1 MLLAKGMLMNETAAN
16 FIRARQ
22 IDSFQKLR
30 LLLFVH
36 QHPTLTGTIQ
46 DFSSRL
52 YLGDVPTLENIVTDL
67 CQAGLLDRCVGNRF
81 RLCHDPDANS
91 CLECLRKVFEDPLA
105 RQRILDQ
112 VRSPKSG
119 YLSPGLG

>member
-1 MLLAKGMLMNETAAN
+1 MYEKATN

-30 LLLFVH
+30 LLLFIY

-46 DFSSRL
+46 DFSSQL
-52 YLGDVPTLENIVTDL
+52 YLGDIPTLENIVTDL
-67 CQAGLLDRCVGNRF
+67 WQTGLLVCEGNRF
-81 RLCHDPDANS
+81 KLSHDPEAHS

-105 RQRILDQ
+105 RQRVLDQ
-112 VRSPKSG
+112 VRSSKSG
-119 YLSPGLG
+119 YLSPGSG